1 MRHAAATLRA
11 VENTRIA
18 QVGLALALVGSVVA
32 CAPPPPTAPTV
43 QAAATGAVSTVQSQ
57 ATQVLAPT
65 VSAAQAQVAG
75 VQTQVAPTV
84 SSAQTQV
91 APTVASAQ
99 TQVAPTVAAAQT
111 QVAPTVAAAQAAVA
125 PTLVAAQAT
134 ATALAPT
141 AQAVATH
148 VAPTV
153 VAAATS
159 TVGAFATQVA
169 QSTMQ
174 VTNVTIDSADSSVTV
189 KNSGDRSENLRDWT
203 LVMGPVFAVQLGDI
217 DVPAGQSVKLHF
229 AVGASTP
236 TDVYLGFGSNAVS
249 NNLKPGMRVVLVAP
263 RDQIASVYPL

>member
-1 MRHAAATLRA
+1 
-11 VENTRIA
+11 V
-18 QVGLALALVGSVVA
+18 
-32 CAPPPPTAPTV
+32 
-43 QAAATGAVSTVQSQ
+43 VSTVQAQ
-57 ATQVLAPT
+57 VTQVVAPTVAAAQTQLAPT
-65 VSAAQAQVAG
+65 VASA
-75 VQTQVAPTV
+75 QTQVAPTV
-84 SSAQTQV
+84 ASAQTQV

-111 QVAPTVAAAQAAVA
+111 GVA

-141 AQAVATH
+141 AQAVATL

-153 VAAATS
+153 AAAATT
-159 TVGAFATQVA
+159 TVGAVATQVA
-169 QSTMQ
+169 QSTVQ
-174 VTNVTIDSADSSVTV
+174 VTNVNIDSADTTVTV

-229 AVGASTP
+229 AVGQTTP
-236 TDVYLGFGSNAVS
+236 TDVYLGFGSNAAS

-263 RDQIASVYPL
+263 RDQIASVYAL